1 MNQLKTAGARRAM
14 THIVLL
20 GFGFAYV
27 YPFLW
32 AVGSS
37 LKTKLDFLDTGLSL
51 VPPTPRWEN
60 YAEAWDQASFGTY
73 FLNSLIISVT
83 SVAFTLLF
91 TAMAGFA
98 LARTTFPGK
107 KALLGVILIT
117 FLLPTGYTIIPVFD
131 IVKALG
137 LLNTLWSV
145 ILVQVGGGLVFGTF
159 MFMAYFT
166 TMPRELEEAARVDGA
181 GFNTLFFRV
190 MLPLSK
196 PMAATLGLFTFI
208 SSWNNF
214 FLPLVFTL
222 GRPELRT
229 VGVGLY
235 AFTNQTS
242 TNWTLLCA
250 GAIISLAPIVVVFVI
265 AQRYIVEAIAG
276 AVKA

>member
-1 MNQLKTAGARRAM
+1 MRRAF
-14 THIVLL
+14 THIMLL

-37 LKTKLDFLDTGLSL
+37 LKSPIDFLDTGLGL
-51 VPPTPRWEN
+51 KPTTFMWDNYVKAWE
-60 YAEAWDQASFGTY
+60 QASFGTY
-73 FLNSLIISVT
+73 FLNTLIISVAT
-83 SVAFTLLF
+83 VACVLLL

-98 LARTTFPGK
+98 LARHTFPGK
-107 KALLGVILIT
+107 KALIGVVLAT
-117 FLLPTGYTIIPVFD
+117 FLLPHGYTIIPVFD

-137 LLNTLWSV
+137 LLDTLWSV

-159 MFMAYFT
+159 MFMAYFQ

-181 GFNTLFFRV
+181 GYNTLFFRV
-190 MLPLSK
+190 ILPLSR

-222 GRPELRT
+222 GKPELRT
-229 VGVGLY
+229 LGVGLY
-235 AFTNQTS
+235 AFTSQTS

-250 GAIISLAPIVVVFVI
+250 GAIISLAPIVVVFVV
-265 AQRYIVEAIAG
+265 AQRYVVDAIAG

>member
-1 MNQLKTAGARRAM
+1 MNRLGAAPARRAL
-14 THIVLL
+14 THILLL

-37 LKTKLDFLDTGLSL
+37 LKSKLDFLDTGLSL
-51 VPPTPRWEN
+51 IPPAPRWEN
-60 YAEAWDQASFGTY
+60 YAQAWQEASFGTY
-73 FLNSLIISVT
+73 FMNTLIISVT
-83 SVAFTLLF
+83 SVLLTLLF

-107 KALLGVILIT
+107 KIVIGVVMVT
-117 FLLPTGYTIIPVFD
+117 FLLPHGYTIIPVFD
-131 IVKALG
+131 LVNALG

-159 MFMAYFT
+159 MFMAYFS

-190 MLPLSK
+190 MLPLAK

-222 GRPELRT
+222 GKPELRT

-235 AFTNQTS
+235 AFTNQTT

-250 GAIISLAPIVVVFVI
+250 GAIISLAPIVIVFIV